1 MYKILVADSLPKHIL
16 EKYDKSKNIS
26 VDNKSGISKEE
37 LMEILPE
44 YDGLVVRSRTKVT
57 ADVLAKSEKL
67 KVIGRA
73 GAGVDNIDTEESTN
87 RGIIVMN
94 TPGGNTVAATEHTI
108 AMMLALMRNI
118 PRANMSLLDEKWDK
132 KNYVGHE
139 LYEKTIGV
147 VGLGKIGYGVA
158 KRLKA
163 FDATILGYDPIV
175 TKEMA
180 DRIGVK
186 LVELD
191 ELVDQSDIITIHA
204 PKMPETIDLFN
215 KERLAKCKDGVVIVN
230 CARGGIVNETD
241 LLAAL
246 ESEKVAAAALD
257 VYSSEPLTDYALA
270 KHSNV
275 VATPHLGASTQEA
288 QEKVADMI
296 LDQMIEY
303 FEKNVAR
310 NAVNFLSVDEEIQ
323 PVIAPYFEL
332 AQRLGK
338 IFNQGK
344 QGRLQEV
351 SIRFY
356 GDAINV
362 PVEPISA
369 HLMVGALQGA
379 ETELVNPVNSLAI
392 CRDRGI
398 SIEIAKK
405 DLALTSHTN
414 LIACDFKTDEGFYH
428 FAGTVFAK
436 DQFHLT
442 ECGEFTCDGNLE
454 GNMLFVEN
462 EDIPGV
468 VGQLGLVLAN
478 YEVNIGHLSLG
489 RLEDKKD
496 ALNVFNLDSPIG
508 EGVIKEL
515 REVKGVKQVYT
526 AEI

>member
-1 MYKILVADSLPKHIL
+1 MYKIMIADSLPKHIL
-16 EKYDKSKNIS
+16 DKYDKSDNIS
-26 VDNKSGISKEE
+26 VVDRIGISKEE
-37 LMEILPE
+37 LLEEIAE

-57 ADVLAKSEKL
+57 ADVLAKADNL

-73 GAGVDNIDTEESTN
+73 GAGVDNIDSEESTN

-118 PRANMSLLDEKWDK
+118 PRANMSILEEKWDK
-132 KNYVGHE
+132 KKYIGNE
-139 LYEKTIGV
+139 LFEKTIGV

-191 ELVDQSDIITIHA
+191 ELVEKSDIITIHA

-215 KERLAKCKDGVVIVN
+215 KDRLAKCKDGVVIVN
-230 CARGGIVNETD
+230 CARGGIVNEAD

-246 ESEKVAAAALD
+246 ESEKVSAAALD
-257 VYSSEPLTDYALA
+257 VYSSEPLTDYELA
-270 KHSNV
+270 KHPNV

-310 NAVNFLSVDEEIQ
+310 NAVNFVSVDEEIQ
-323 PVIAPYFEL
+323 PLIAPYFEL

-338 IFNQGK
+338 IFSQSK

-351 SIRFY
+351 AIRFY
-356 GDAINV
+356 GDIINLSV
-362 PVEPISA
+362 DPISA

-392 CRDRGI
+392 CSDRGI

-405 DLALTSHTN
+405 DLALTSHN
-414 LIACDFKTDEGFYH
+414 NVIACDFKTDEGFYH
-428 FAGTVFAK
+428 FSGTVFAK
-436 DQFHLT
+436 DQFHLI
-442 ECGEFTCDGNLE
+442 ECGDFTCDGNLE

-462 EDIPGV
+462 DDIPGV

-478 YEVNIGHLSLG
+478 YDVNIGHLSLG
-489 RLEDKKD
+489 RLKDKKD
-496 ALNVFNLDSPIG
+496 ALNIFNLDSEIG

-515 REVKGVKQVYT
+515 KEVKGVKQVYT
-526 AEI
+526 AIV